1 MSIKDITSWA
11 EEFEVG
17 TRYGDHTL
25 IIQIGTLLR
34 IIGDAVSN
42 ICQGE
47 KGKEHFFNVR
57 IVFVLILSNLSL

>member
-42 ICQGE
+42 YT
-47 KGKEHFFNVR
+47 R
-57 IVFVLILSNLSL
+57 ITSVNQDYLANQDV

>member
-17 TRYGDHTL
+17 RRYGDHTL

-34 IIGDAVSN
+34 IIRDAVSN
-42 ICQGE
+42 YT
-47 KGKEHFFNVR
+47 R
-57 IVFVLILSNLSL
+57 ITSVNQDYLANQDV